1 MSHEDWMDHA
11 LAFARKAAE
20 LDEVPVG
27 AVFVYENRIV
37 AVAHNE
43 RESGR
48 DPTAHAEILALKRAS
63 QALGRWRLSG
73 GTLYVTLEPCPMC
86 AGALVNARVD
96 RLVYGASDPKAGAVG
111 SLYNIVQDERLNHQI
126 EVIGG
131 VSKEECA
138 KLLTAFFRAKRAR
151 AKLAK

>member
-1 MSHEDWMDHA
+1 MSHENWMDHA

-37 AVAHNE
+37 ASAHNE
-43 RESGR
+43 RESVR

-86 AGALVNARVD
+86 AGALVNARID
-96 RLVYGASDPKAGAVG
+96 RLVFGASDPKAGAVG
-111 SLYNIVQDERLNHQI
+111 SLYNLVQDKRLNHQI

-131 VSKEECA
+131 VSSEECA
-138 KLLTAFFRAKRAR
+138 KLLTEFFRAKRAR
-151 AKLAK
+151 AKLSK

>member
-1 MSHEDWMDHA
+1 MYHENWMEHA

-37 AVAHNE
+37 ASAHNE

-126 EVIGG
+126 EVVGG

-138 KLLTAFFRAKRAR
+138 ELLTAFFREKRAR